1 MIDDDIINLQQILNE
16 GTKMLQATNGTYL
29 SFLPLI
35 SETKNKWNLIGSG
48 TSVPH
53 YGEAKASLPGRFT

>member
-35 SETKNKWNLIGSG
+35 SETKNK
-48 TSVPH
+48 
-53 YGEAKASLPGRFT
+53 

>member
-29 SFLPLI
+29 SKKEP
-35 SETKNKWNLIGSG
+35 KKPNM
-48 TSVPH
+48 
-53 YGEAKASLPGRFT
+53 FTCLCESAWK